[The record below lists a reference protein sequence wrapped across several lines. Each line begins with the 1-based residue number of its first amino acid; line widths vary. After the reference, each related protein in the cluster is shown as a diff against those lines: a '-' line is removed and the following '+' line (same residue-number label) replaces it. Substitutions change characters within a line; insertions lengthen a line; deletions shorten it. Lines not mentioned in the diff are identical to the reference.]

1 MTHFVRLAVIV
12 ALALAVLPALA
23 YASPPDETW
32 IRGLYDNAD
41 YDDVV
46 SFATSLLVLPESI
59 RPEVAPRRG
68 GVATLAASTAPRIS
82 VFGLAF
88 RAPRGPPSP

>member
-1 MTHFVRLAVIV
+1 MKHLVWLTVIV
-12 ALALAVLPALA
+12 ALALTTLPALA

-46 SFATSLLVLPESI
+46 SLATSALVTQGSLGPGFEFL
-59 RPEVAPRRG
+59 RG
-68 GVATLAASTAPRIS
+68 SVATLAASTTPRI
-82 VFGLAF
+82 VDFGVAV
-88 RAPRGPPSP
+88 RVPRGPPNA